1 MKFTYLNGWRAVEIR
16 RAQVR
21 DSLQACDIGRI
32 LTKLY
37 LEASASTAANRR
49 WIYNNVIKDI

>member
-1 MKFTYLNGWRAVEIR
+1 MMKFTYLNGWRAVEIR

-37 LEASASTAANRR
+37 LEANASTAANRR
-49 WIYNNVIKDI
+49 